1 MISRTNTFQHIESYF
16 SRRFLELADGNTV
29 AYREVQ
35 PEESNQVC
43 VIIHGLTG
51 TSYSMLLLADAYRK
65 KGFQTIVVDL
75 PGHGGST
82 TIPVEDMSSL
92 ARWLHVVL
100 QEICPSH
107 RLALLLGDSFGAS
120 VVLAYA
126 QRYALL
132 PTTSI
137 ILAAPIPL
145 IHPVLSIVD
154 RLFSRVPDTIAR
166 QIYYTNHFLL
176 SVRIRFLLAQW
187 RRPDYRYYV
196 AECIAIEGAQANH
209 RYAEMVL
216 MPANMRSNP
225 FLSPLSEQLA
235 NQTVIMYGDTDRVA
249 GSRAA
254 RYLRKWGNS
263 AHIVQVPQCGHL
275 IHIEG
280 ISDII
285 DASVGKQNH

>member
-1 MISRTNTFQHIESYF
+1 MTSRTNTFQHIESYF
-16 SRRFLELADGNTV
+16 FRRSLELADGNVV

-35 PEESNQVC
+35 PEGGNQVF

-65 KGFQTIVVDL
+65 KNFQTIVIDL

-82 TIPVEDMSSL
+82 PIPVDDMSSL
-92 ARWLHVVL
+92 ARWLHDVL
-100 QEICPSH
+100 QEVCPKH
-107 RLALLLGDSFGAS
+107 QPTLLLGDSFGAS

-126 QRYALL
+126 QRYTLP

-154 RLFSRVPDTIAR
+154 RLFSRVPDAIAR
-166 QIYYTNHFLL
+166 QIYYTNRFLL
-176 SVRIRFLLAQW
+176 SIRIRFLLAQW
-187 RRPDYRYYV
+187 RRTDYRQYV
-196 AECIAIEGAQANH
+196 AECIAVEGAQANH
-209 RYAEMVL
+209 RYAEMIL
-216 MPANMRSNP
+216 MPANIRSNP
-225 FLSPLSEQLA
+225 FLSPLSKQLA
-235 NQTVIMYGDTDRVA
+235 SQTVIMYGDADRVA

-254 RYLRKWGNS
+254 QYLQKWGYS

-285 DASVGKQNH
+285 DASVSKQDH